1 MYTVNLSSDLK
12 GVLERIR
19 GMCFK
24 VESIVSLCMDGFMK
38 HKIQLVDEAKK
49 VSQAIHEEE
58 NELIGLL
65 SDKAAKS
72 NMDGELIKSM
82 MVVVGHLEMATNA
95 LDGILQ
101 HVKIKVNEGVLFS
114 DKGVSEISHIFR
126 ETLDVV
132 KTAGDAIMTKNEVL
146 KKYVIDKYASL
157 AQTVDA
163 YSEEHEERLIKGVC
177 QPKSSSLYLNIVDSL
192 VKVVCHMKQ
201 AVERL
206 FVSRW

>member
-19 GMCFK
+19 GVCFK

-58 NELIGLL
+58 NELISLL
-65 SDKAAKS
+65 SNKAAKS
-72 NMDGELIKSM
+72 NRDGELIKSM
-82 MVVVGHLEMATNA
+82 MAVIGHLEMATNG
-95 LDGILQ
+95 LDSILQ

-132 KTAGDAIMTKNEVL
+132 KTAGDIIMTKNEVL
-146 KKYVIDKYASL
+146 RKYVIDKYASL

-163 YSEEHEERLIKGVC
+163 YSEEHEDRLIKGVC

-192 VKVVCHMKQ
+192 VKVVWHMKQ

-206 FVSRW
+206 FVSRC

>member
-24 VESIVSLCMDGFMK
+24 VELILSLVMDGFMK

-58 NELIGLL
+58 NELISVL
-65 SDKAAKS
+65 SNKAAKS

-82 MVVVGHLEMATNA
+82 MAVIGHIEMATNG

-126 ETLDVV
+126 ETLDMV

-146 KKYVIDKYASL
+146 KKYVIDKYTSL

-163 YSEEHEERLIKGVC
+163 YSEEHEDRLIKGVC

-192 VKVVCHMKQ
+192 VKVAWHMKQ